1 MQRLLA
7 LKQVSLFA
15 QLSLDQLDAIHKATQ
30 EAEYLQGEVIIR
42 EGDRG
47 DKLYVLLEGEVAI
60 IKNHGTP
67 SELRLATMTSS
78 DFIGEM
84 AILDDAP
91 RSATAVAVAPSKLLT
106 LDGMS
111 LKELILQMPEI
122 AFAIFSVL
130 TRRIREAEHRLG

>member
-1 MQRLLA
+1 
-7 LKQVSLFA
+7 LFA
-15 QLSLDQLDAIHKATQ
+15 QLSLDQLDAIHQATQ
-30 EAEYLQGEVIIR
+30 EAEYLPGEVIIR

-67 SELRLATMTSS
+67 SEHRLATMTSS

-111 LKELILQMPEI
+111 LKELIRQMPEI
-122 AFAIFSVL
+122 AFAIFPVL
-130 TRRIREAEHRLG
+130 THRVRDAERRLS